1 MNIDNL
7 REHLFDTLKG
17 IKDGSMTVDQAKVMG
32 EVGQVLINSAK
43 VEVDYIRANNGGKS
57 NFITSDV
64 KQISNTPT
72 GTLIRDGGS
81 TVHKLR

>member
-57 NFITSDV
+57 NFITLEV
-64 KQISNTPT
+64 KQITQTAT
-72 GTLIRDGGS
+72 GTKTINGAS
-81 TVHKLR
+81 TVHQLR